1 MVSAIKTCVIVAAL
15 FSCSESALI
24 KNSVGKTGK
33 QNCANFLPYFK
44 VFMFIVSKEDSKL
57 TKVVQDEC
65 FKSCENLDASADLN
79 SESCNVVEKSFSDF
93 LADNQKRPKKIAT
106 GVRKIMKCLNE
117 NMITKNGKQL
127 NGNQ

>member
-33 QNCANFLPYFK
+33 QNCADFLPYFK

>member
-79 SESCNVVEKSFSDF
+79 SESCHVVVKSFSDF
-93 LADNQKRPKKIAT
+93 LADNPKKSRTMGLGIK
-106 GVRKIMKCLNE
+106 RIMKCLNK
-117 NMITKNGKQL
+117 NMIAKNGEQL